1 MRGHA
6 GRKQKLMFCPRRGEN
21 SLNSFYWHGTC
32 KIVLNKCRAWISSHL
47 LMLTS
52 TKQPP
57 PLSCPGLGWA
67 VLTFLSRAAKLC
79 CYCGRNT
86 AAPLQ
91 PGAGVG
97 QEVMTLQSSRGVPAQ
112 AHPSTARTASQGLPK
127 PHVSANLFCSSG
139 ETRDCLYLNLTHIP
153 PICLTLGGLT

>member
-1 MRGHA
+1 M
-6 GRKQKLMFCPRRGEN
+6 
-21 SLNSFYWHGTC
+21 
-32 KIVLNKCRAWISSHL
+32 LNKCRAWISSHL

-57 PLSCPGLGWA
+57 PLSCPGHRLC
-67 VLTFLSRAAKLC
+67 LLSLSRAAKLC
-79 CYCGRNT
+79 CCCGRNT

-112 AHPSTARTASQGLPK
+112 AHPSTARFSISGPPQTSCFSK
-127 PHVSANLFCSSG
+127 PLLLQW

-153 PICLTLGGLT
+153 PIYCSGGFNLK